1 MDFKDAI
8 RSIAQKVEN
17 LKANLKNEEATKM
30 ALIVPFIQAL
40 GYDVF
45 DPTEVE
51 PECVADIFKKGEKVD
66 YAIHKNGEQQ
76 LLIECKHWEENL
88 DHHDSQLRR
97 YYNISP
103 ARFGLLTNGII
114 YKFYA
119 DLSKANVLD
128 DKPFLEFDITT
139 IKDVQIEE
147 LKKFHKSYY
156 DKDSILNTASE
167 LKYMNELKSVIQKQF
182 TNPTSDF
189 VRVLVSEIWD
199 GRYTQGIAEQFTPLV
214 KRSISYYINDM
225 INERLKTALSNSEEK
240 EESKDESVEE
250 NKTIEPES
258 KIVTTDEELESF
270 RIVRA
275 IARQIIP
282 INRVYYRDN
291 QSYFNILLDDYSRK
305 PICRMYF
312 NTSNHYIG
320 IFSKDK
326 EETKYKIESLDEI
339 YNYSD
344 KILETIKNYDTE

>member
-1 MDFKDAI
+1 MDFKDTI
-8 RSIAQKVEN
+8 KCIAQKVDS

-30 ALIVPFIQAL
+30 ALIVPFIQSL

-66 YAIHKNGEQQ
+66 YAIHLNGQQQ

-88 DHHDSQLRR
+88 EQHDSQLRR

-103 ARFGLLTNGII
+103 AKFGILTNGIV
-114 YKFYA
+114 YRFYA
-119 DLSKANVLD
+119 DLEKENILD
-128 DKPFLEFDITT
+128 EKPFLEFDITT

-156 DKDSILNTASE
+156 DRDDILNTASE
-167 LKYMNELKSVIQKQF
+167 LKYMSELRAVIQSQF
-182 TNPTSDF
+182 TNPTTEF
-189 VRVLVSEIWD
+189 VRVLVNDIWD
-199 GRYTQGIAEQFTPLV
+199 GKFTQRVADQFTPLV
-214 KRSISYYINDM
+214 KKSISYYIND
-225 INERLKTALSNSEEK
+225 IISERLKTALNHEEK
-240 EESKDESVEE
+240 EDVKEVDTAKEKQDVVA
-250 NKTIEPES
+250 ES
-258 KIVTTDEELESF
+258 KIVTTEEELESY

-282 INRVYYRDN
+282 ISRVYYRDN

-305 PICRMYF
+305 PICRMYL

-326 EETKYKIESLDEI
+326 EETKYKIESIDDI
-339 YNYSD
+339 YKYSD
-344 KILETIKNYDTE
+344 MILETIKNYDKE